1 MYMCE
6 LCGCKHL
13 SLTAYVE
20 QEKDGSYTYQA
31 LVDDTEG
38 GVPCYC
44 FECEDETMAYREV
57 NDEIHI

>member
-6 LCGCKHL
+6 LCGSKHL
-13 SLTAYVE
+13 SLTAFVE
-20 QEKDGSYTYQA
+20 QVDLGSYIYQA

-44 FECEDETMAYREV
+44 FECGDETIAYKEV
-57 NDEIHI
+57 K

>member
-6 LCGCKHL
+6 LCGSKHL
-13 SLTAYVE
+13 SLTAFVE
-20 QEKDGSYTYQA
+20 QVDLGSYIYQA

-44 FECEDETMAYREV
+44 FECGDETMAYKEV
-57 NDEIHI
+57 K